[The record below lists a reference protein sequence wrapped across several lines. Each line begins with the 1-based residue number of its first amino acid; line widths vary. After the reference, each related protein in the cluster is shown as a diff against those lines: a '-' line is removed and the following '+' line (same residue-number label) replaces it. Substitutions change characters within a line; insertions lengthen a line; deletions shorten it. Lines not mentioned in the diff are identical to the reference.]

1 MPSIT
6 VRVSARTGERL
17 REMARRTGEP
27 MQSLLEK
34 AVEDYRRKRFLEEA
48 NRAFTA
54 LRNNPGAWKEET
66 EERKAWES
74 TLWDGLGSDD

>member
-48 NRAFTA
+48 NRAFAA
-54 LRNNPGAWKEET
+54 LRNNPRAWKEEA

-74 TLWDGLGSDD
+74 TLGDGLGSDD